1 MCNVK
6 QNAFL
11 AICRAC
17 NEELRLT
24 SKDDYKAQKP
34 IIKKHGD
41 MAESLGFSVTAM
53 KVKIGQLN
61 GVLRERG

>member
-1 MCNVK
+1 VCNVK

-11 AICRAC
+11 AICNAC
-17 NEELRLT
+17 NKELKLT
-24 SKDDYKAQKP
+24 GKDDYKAQKP
-34 IIKKHGD
+34 IIKRHGD
-41 MAESLGFSVTAM
+41 MAELLGFSVTAM